1 MLKNMIGSLINYLF
15 NKKRRSSDIESAKGE
30 VISLGKRAGLGFDES
45 VMLNNVLGFSST
57 EVSEAM
63 VPRADIV
70 AVSKNSDF
78 KECLSSFSKAAH
90 SRLPVYNGS
99 LDDIVGMV
107 HVKDILSFW
116 FDVDKFSLDKIIRKV
131 IIAAPSTPIS
141 ELFQEMRRTKVHLSI
156 VVDEHGGTDGLITIE
171 DMVEEITG
179 EIEDEHDVAS
189 DLIKDKYDDGSLIVD
204 ARVMIEELEKYYN
217 CKLLDKSLDIEIDT
231 LGGLIFHEVGRVP
244 REGELIKHFSGLKFN
259 IVEADMRRIKKVKIM
274 GSPRLYGS
282 Q

>member
-1 MLKNMIGSLINYLF
+1 MLKNMIGSLINFLF
-15 NKKRRSSDIESAKGE
+15 NKKKRSSDIESAKGE
-30 VISLGKRAGLGFDES
+30 VISLGKRAGLGFAER

-63 VPRADIV
+63 VPRANIV
-70 AVSKNSDF
+70 AVSQNSDF
-78 KECLSSFSKAAH
+78 KDCLSSFSQAAH
-90 SRLPVYNGS
+90 SRLPVYNGN
-99 LDDIVGMV
+99 LDNIVGMV

-131 IIAAPSTPIS
+131 IISAPSTPIS

-179 EIEDEHDVAS
+179 EIEDEHDVES
-189 DLIKDKYDDGSLIVD
+189 DPLKDKYKDGSLIVD
-204 ARVMIEELEKYYN
+204 ARVLIEELEKYYN

-231 LGGLIFHEVGRVP
+231 LGGLIFHEIGRVP
-244 REGELIKHFSGLKFN
+244 REGELIKHFSGLMFN